1 MYLTT
6 LIFLQVEMILQA
18 IEYEAGMFIHLIIA
32 QQKIQY
38 PGLVYLALYEL
49 QFYFIIKID

>member
-18 IEYEAGMFIHLIIA
+18 IEYEAGTFIHLIIA
-32 QQKIQY
+32 QQKMQY

-49 QFYFIIKID
+49 QFYLIIKTD